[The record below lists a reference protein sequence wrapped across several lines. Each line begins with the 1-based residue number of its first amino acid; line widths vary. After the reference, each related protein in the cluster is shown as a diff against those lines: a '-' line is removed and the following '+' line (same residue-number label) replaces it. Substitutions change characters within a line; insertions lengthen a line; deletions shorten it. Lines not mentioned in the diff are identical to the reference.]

1 MNNTQKDNLFLSGG
15 IMYLQPYLPDGS
27 LSEQKFDM
35 GATEITLTRETT
47 TATAFTR
54 SAGLKQKIAEVVTE
68 ENYTLKIKCNS
79 FSPANLANALGSE
92 IKVVSFAA
100 GERLPSGEVAD
111 IEYSF
116 IKIDAGSNPL
126 LKAKLIFVGTPVQ
139 AKQVIGVVYEANI
152 KMSGD
157 LPLMS
162 EEFATM
168 DFEGSANKTDEG
180 YYTHYIQQ
188 SVEESGQSPQP
199 PTPTPEETQEPT
211 SEVSFQS

>member
-15 IMYLQPYLPDGS
+15 VMYLQPYLPDGS
-27 LSEQKFDM
+27 LGSQKFDM
-35 GATEITLTRETT
+35 GATEITLTRDTT

-79 FSPANLANALGSE
+79 FSPANLAAALGSE
-92 IKVVSFAA
+92 SKVVDFAA
-100 GERLPSGEVAD
+100 GEILPSGEVAD
-111 IEYSF
+111 KEYRFIE
-116 IKIDAGSNPL
+116 IKAGSNPL
-126 LKAKLIFVGTPVQ
+126 LKAKLTFVGAPVQ
-139 AKQVIGVVYEANI
+139 ARQVIGIVYEANI

-188 SVEESGQSPQP
+188 SKEEAI
-199 PTPTPEETQEPT
+199 
-211 SEVSFQS
+211 

>member
-15 IMYLQPYLPDGS
+15 VMYLQPYLPDGS
-27 LSEQKFDM
+27 LGSQKFDM
-35 GATEITLTRETT
+35 GATEITLTRDTT

-54 SAGLKQKIAEVVTE
+54 SGGLKQKIAEVVTE

-79 FSPANLANALGSE
+79 FSPANLAAALGSE
-92 IKVVSFAA
+92 TKVVDFAA
-100 GERLPSGEVAD
+100 GEILPHGEVAD
-111 IEYSF
+111 KEYRFIE
-116 IKIDAGSNPL
+116 IKAGSNPL
-126 LKAKLIFVGTPVQ
+126 LKAKLIFVGAPVQ
-139 AKQVIGVVYEANI
+139 ARQVIGVVYEANI

-188 SVEESGQSPQP
+188 SKEEAQEEIVGEENLQTDEPQ
-199 PTPTPEETQEPT
+199 EVVNE
-211 SEVSFQS
+211 SESN

>member
-15 IMYLQPYLPDGS
+15 VMYLQPYLPDGS
-27 LSEQKFDM
+27 LGSQKFDM
-35 GATEITLTRETT
+35 GATEITLTRDTT

-79 FSPANLANALGSE
+79 FSPANLAAALGSE
-92 IKVVSFAA
+92 SKVVDFAA
-100 GERLPSGEVAD
+100 GEILPSGEVAD
-111 IEYSF
+111 KEYRFIE
-116 IKIDAGSNPL
+116 IKAGSNPL
-126 LKAKLIFVGTPVQ
+126 LKAKLTFVGAPVQ
-139 AKQVIGVVYEANI
+139 ARQVIGVVYEANI

-188 SVEESGQSPQP
+188 SKEEAQEEIVGEENLQTDEPQ
-199 PTPTPEETQEPT
+199 EIVNETE
-211 SEVSFQS
+211 SN

>member
-15 IMYLQPYLPDGS
+15 VMYLQPYLPDGS
-27 LSEQKFDM
+27 LGSQKFDM
-35 GATEITLTRETT
+35 GATEITLTRDTT

-79 FSPANLANALGSE
+79 FSPANLAAALGSE
-92 IKVVSFAA
+92 SKVVDFTA
-100 GERLPSGEVAD
+100 GEILPSGEVAD
-111 IEYSF
+111 KEYRFIE
-116 IKIDAGSNPL
+116 IKAGSNPL
-126 LKAKLIFVGTPVQ
+126 LKAKLTFVGAPVQ
-139 AKQVIGVVYEANI
+139 ARQVIGVVYEANI

-188 SVEESGQSPQP
+188 TRE
-199 PTPTPEETQEPT
+199 
-211 SEVSFQS
+211 

>member
-15 IMYLQPYLPDGS
+15 VMYLQPYLPDGS
-27 LSEQKFDM
+27 LGSQKFDM
-35 GATEITLTRETT
+35 GATEITLTRDTT

-79 FSPANLANALGSE
+79 FSPANLAAALGSKS
-92 IKVVSFAA
+92 KVVDFAA
-100 GERLPSGEVAD
+100 GEILPSGEVAD
-111 IEYSF
+111 KEYRFIE
-116 IKIDAGSNPL
+116 IKAGSNPL
-126 LKAKLIFVGTPVQ
+126 LKAKLTFVGAPVQ
-139 AKQVIGVVYEANI
+139 ARQVIGIVYEANI

-188 SVEESGQSPQP
+188 TRE
-199 PTPTPEETQEPT
+199 
-211 SEVSFQS
+211 

>member
-15 IMYLQPYLPDGS
+15 VMYLQPYLPDGS
-27 LSEQKFDM
+27 LGSQKFDM
-35 GATEITLTRETT
+35 GATEITLTRDTT

-79 FSPANLANALGSE
+79 FSPANLAAALGSE
-92 IKVVSFAA
+92 SKVVDFAA
-100 GERLPSGEVAD
+100 GEILPSGEVAD
-111 IEYSF
+111 KEYRFIE
-116 IKIDAGSNPL
+116 IKAGSNPL
-126 LKAKLIFVGTPVQ
+126 LKAKLTFVGAPVQ
-139 AKQVIGVVYEANI
+139 SRQVIGVVYEANI

-188 SVEESGQSPQP
+188 
-199 PTPTPEETQEPT
+199 TREETI
-211 SEVSFQS
+211 

>member
-15 IMYLQPYLPDGS
+15 VMYLQPYLPDGS
-27 LSEQKFDM
+27 LGSQKFDM
-35 GATEITLTRETT
+35 GATEITLTRDTT

-79 FSPANLANALGSE
+79 SSPANLAAALGSE
-92 IKVVSFAA
+92 SKVVDFAA
-100 GERLPSGEVAD
+100 GEILPSGEVAD
-111 IEYSF
+111 KEYRFIE
-116 IKIDAGSNPL
+116 IKAGSNPL
-126 LKAKLIFVGTPVQ
+126 LKAKLTFVGAPVQ
-139 AKQVIGVVYEANI
+139 SRQVIGVVYEANI

-188 SVEESGQSPQP
+188 
-199 PTPTPEETQEPT
+199 TREETI
-211 SEVSFQS
+211 

>member
-15 IMYLQPYLPDGS
+15 VMYLQPYLPDGS
-27 LSEQKFDM
+27 LGSQKFDM
-35 GATEITLTRETT
+35 GATEITLTRDTT

-79 FSPANLANALGSE
+79 FSPANLAAALGSE
-92 IKVVSFAA
+92 SKVVDFAA
-100 GERLPSGEVAD
+100 GEILPSGEVAD
-111 IEYSF
+111 KEYRFIE
-116 IKIDAGSNPL
+116 IKAGSNPL
-126 LKAKLIFVGTPVQ
+126 LKAKLTFVGAPVQ
-139 AKQVIGVVYEANI
+139 ARQVIGVVYEANI

-188 SVEESGQSPQP
+188 TREQPKEEAIQIRVGFSA
-199 PTPTPEETQEPT
+199 
-211 SEVSFQS
+211 EVFFKEI

>member
-15 IMYLQPYLPDGS
+15 VMYLQPYLPDGS
-27 LSEQKFDM
+27 LGSQKFDM
-35 GATEITLTRETT
+35 GATEITLTRDTT

-54 SAGLKQKIAEVVTE
+54 SGGLKQKIAEVVTE

-79 FSPANLANALGSE
+79 FSPANLAAALGSE
-92 IKVVSFAA
+92 SKVVDFAA
-100 GERLPSGEVAD
+100 GEILPSGEVAD
-111 IEYSF
+111 KEYRFIE
-116 IKIDAGSNPL
+116 IKAGSNPL
-126 LKAKLIFVGTPVQ
+126 LKAKLTFVGAPVQ
-139 AKQVIGVVYEANI
+139 ARQVIGVVYEANI

-188 SVEESGQSPQP
+188 TREQPKEEAIQIRVGFGA
-199 PTPTPEETQEPT
+199 
-211 SEVSFQS
+211 EVFFKEI

>member
-1 MNNTQKDNLFLSGG
+1 MPINNTQKDNLFLSGG
-15 IMYLQPYLPDGS
+15 VMYLQPYLPDGS
-27 LSEQKFDM
+27 LGSQKFDM
-35 GATEITLTRETT
+35 GATEITLTRDTT

-54 SAGLKQKIAEVVTE
+54 SGGLKRKIAKVVTE
-68 ENYTLKIKCNS
+68 ENYMLKIKCNS
-79 FSPANLANALGSE
+79 FSPANLAAALGSIAKEVVFKKGE
-92 IKVVSFAA
+92 I
-100 GERLPSGEVAD
+100 LPSGEDCSAD
-111 IEYSF
+111 CSY

-126 LKAKLIFVGTPVQ
+126 LKARLTFVG
-139 AKQVIGVVYEANI
+139 IIYEANI

-188 SVEESGQSPQP
+188 TRE
-199 PTPTPEETQEPT
+199 
-211 SEVSFQS
+211 